1 MTAIGGRALRDA
13 LRRYPYHVALAALAA
28 GLAGAPAP
36 LELAF
41 AVAGAAALMLAC
53 VGPGRTSR

>member
-13 LRRYPYHVALAALAA
+13 LRLYPYHVALAALAA
-28 GLAGAPAP
+28 APAP